1 MARGVA
7 LMSEQSLSSDDIN
20 SLLSAVDEGKISAAQ
35 AEKMLGEPAEDASV
49 VKYDLLSQDRIIR
62 GRLPTLDIIND
73 RFARQLRI
81 TLSNSVRKVMQVSVE
96 NTTLMKYGEFLNY
109 LPSPSCLNIVRLQ
122 PLRGSSIVTI
132 ESKLVYAFLNNF
144 FGGVPNPKEKVEG
157 KDFTAVELMIIR
169 RLMGFVLEEYE
180 RCWAPVYQIKGE
192 YLRTETN
199 PQFLTVV
206 PMSDVVLVTNFEIEM
221 ENLRGVVQIVVPY
234 SSVEPIRQHL
244 STGIQVD
251 EGEVAISWFD
261 QIEYQLQDSEV
272 SMDVLLGRAEIS
284 VEEMLSLDVGDVLML
299 NQSQERPLKMRVEQN
314 PKYLVEPVER
324 SGVISV
330 KVLEPIERPP
340 PPQPRT

>member
-1 MARGVA
+1 
-7 LMSEQSLSSDDIN
+7 
-20 SLLSAVDEGKISAAQ
+20 
-35 AEKMLGEPAEDASV
+35 
-49 VKYDLLSQDRIIR
+49 
-62 GRLPTLDIIND
+62 
-73 RFARQLRI
+73 
-81 TLSNSVRKVMQVSVE
+81 
-96 NTTLMKYGEFLNY
+96 
-109 LPSPSCLNIVRLQ
+109 
-122 PLRGSSIVTI
+122 
-132 ESKLVYAFLNNF
+132 
-144 FGGVPNPKEKVEG
+144 
-157 KDFTAVELMIIR
+157 MIIR

-221 ENLRGVVQIVVPY
+221 ENLRGVIQIVVPY

-340 PPQPRT
+340 PPQLRT